1 MASFDDDD
9 PTNNSGDEFDN
20 DDEEMEDVDDTGA
33 DGDQDGGQDDDE
45 GGDDEDEEE
54 GDDEDEDEEDDNNEP
69 DSPSRRESRVQPTR
83 TDSQAGPEVVLT
95 SPSPRRSPGHRAST
109 VTKSFIPSVR
119 PEALTAAQYDIVP
132 TMAAP
137 QSTSINAITA
147 TPDMRWVFS
156 GGSDGY
162 VRMYNW
168 VETANGKVPL
178 TVAQKHPFVDSVMKA
193 GSLLTYWE
201 NEEASGERTPPSSD
215 EGKWTSPVY
224 SLAVHHQALWL
235 LSGLE
240 SGGINLQTCRHQAGT
255 RVTTLRE
262 HTNAVSV
269 LNLSQDETNVLSGS
283 WDKVVLDWDLHTGKT
298 KRSFRGSGQQISAIE
313 TRPLS
318 DVPVPEVTETI
329 QESLGTFSS
338 NNADRLANGVFANG
352 RRGSRAGTLGGDE
365 DAMGSPT
372 GDLFGEND
380 NDSLFGEDSGAVG
393 ATNTFDDTGDELARA
408 LQDELNEDAT
418 DAAGQDLDVNADV
431 DAPAD
436 TNADAEMGGMG
447 SGGPVQP
454 AEAPTD
460 APAEDRDAPADVDGA
475 NDALPNGQSSEIM
488 ANGTAED
495 HPQSP
500 PATTESSKTLPA
512 SVSNISA
519 NDLTPQSEST
529 FLSASIDG
537 VLRIWDR
544 RMQNAIATISPYAG
558 TPPWCT
564 GACWSPDG
572 NAIYAGRRNC
582 AVDEYN
588 IHKLGSN
595 NGKPDRTFR
604 FQQGSGNVYAVRSMP
619 NGRHLV
625 W

>member
-9 PTNNSGDEFDN
+9 PANGSGDEFDN
-20 DDEEMEDVDDTGA
+20 DDEEMEDVDDTNADA
-33 DGDQDGGQDDDE
+33 DGDQDAGQDEDE
-45 GGDDEDEEE
+45 GGEDEDEEE
-54 GDDEDEDEEDDNNEP
+54 GDEEEEDEDEDQNEP
-69 DSPSRRESRVQPTR
+69 ESPSRRESRLQHTS
-83 TDSQAGPEVVLT
+83 TDQSGPEVVLT
-95 SPSPRRSPGHRAST
+95 SPSPRRSPSHTASGIA
-109 VTKSFIPSVR
+109 KSFIPSVR
-119 PEALTAAQYDIVP
+119 PGALTAAAYDIVP

-168 VETANGKVPL
+168 VDTANGKVPL

-201 NEEASGERTPPSSD
+201 NEEASGDRTPPNTE

-240 SGGINLQTCRHQAGT
+240 SGGINLQTCRHNAGK
-255 RVTTLRE
+255 RITTLRS

-269 LNLSQDETNVLSGS
+269 LNLSQDETSVLSGS
-283 WDKVVLDWDLHTGKT
+283 WDKTVLDWDLNNGKV
-298 KRSFRGSGQQISAIE
+298 KRNFNGSGGQISAIE

-318 DVPVPEVTETI
+318 DIPVPEVTETI
-329 QESLGTFSS
+329 QDFSGTFST
-338 NNADRLANGVFANG
+338 NNADRLGNGVFTSG
-352 RRGSRAGTLGGDE
+352 RRASRSGTLGGDE

-372 GDLFGEND
+372 ADLFGEND
-380 NDSLFGEDSGAVG
+380 NDSLFGEDSGAV
-393 ATNTFDDTGDELARA
+393 AAPTAFDGDGDELARA
-408 LQDELNEDAT
+408 LEDELNEDAVAAPAVELDENT
-418 DAAGQDLDVNADV
+418 DADAVMDDV
-431 DAPAD
+431 PA
-436 TNADAEMGGMG
+436 
-447 SGGPVQP
+447 GGPVQEP
-454 AEAPTD
+454 AEAPT
-460 APAEDRDAPADVDGA
+460 EDQDAPADSNSTEETLA
-475 NDALPNGQSSEIM
+475 NGQT
-488 ANGTAED
+488 ADLVTNGNSA
-495 HPQSP
+495 HAPQSP
-500 PATTESSKTLPA
+500 PATTESSKTVPTSA
-512 SVSNISA
+512 SNISA
-519 NDLTPQSEST
+519 SDLTPQSEST
-529 FLSASIDG
+529 FLSASFDG
-537 VLRIWDR
+537 VLRIWDK
-544 RMQNAIATISPYAG
+544 RMQNAIATIQPYAG

-582 AVDEYN
+582 AVDEYSM
-588 IHKLGSN
+588 HKLGSN
-595 NGKPDRTFR
+595 MGKPDRTFR

>member
-9 PTNNSGDEFDN
+9 PANGSGDEFDN
-20 DDEEMEDVDDTGA
+20 DDEEMEDVDETGA
-33 DGDQDGGQDDDE
+33 DGDADQDAGQDEDE
-45 GGDDEDEEE
+45 GGDDEEEEE
-54 GDDEDEDEEDDNNEP
+54 GDDEDEDEEEDQNEP
-69 DSPSRRESRVQPTR
+69 GSPSRRESRIQHTS
-83 TDSQAGPEVVLT
+83 TDPQTGPDVVLT
-95 SPSPRRSPGHRAST
+95 SPSPHHSPSHSSST
-109 VTKSFIPSVR
+109 VNKSFIPSTR
-119 PEALTAAQYDIVP
+119 PEALAAVAYDIVP

-147 TPDMRWVFS
+147 TPDMRFVFS

-168 VETANGKVPL
+168 VDTANGKVPL

-201 NEEASGERTPPSSD
+201 NEEASDARTPPSSD

-224 SLAVHHQALWL
+224 SLAAQHQALWL

-240 SGGINLQTCRHQAGT
+240 SGGINLQTCRHGAGS
-255 RVTTLRE
+255 RVATLKE

-269 LNLSQDETNVLSGS
+269 LNLSQDETTVLSGS
-283 WDKVVLDWDLHTGKT
+283 WDKAVLDWDLNNGKV
-298 KRSFRGSGQQISAIE
+298 KRSFNGSGGQISAIE

-318 DVPVPEVTETI
+318 DIPVPEVTEMI
-329 QESLGTFSS
+329 QDFSGTFSS
-338 NNADRLANGVFANG
+338 NNADRLGNGVFASG
-352 RRGSRAGTLGGDE
+352 RRASRSGTLGGDE

-372 GDLFGEND
+372 ADLFGEND
-380 NDSLFGEDSGAVG
+380 NDSLFGEDSGAV
-393 ATNTFDDTGDELARA
+393 AAPNAFDDNADELARA
-408 LQDELNEDAT
+408 LQDELNDDTT
-418 DAAGQDLDVNADV
+418 DAPIVPLDGIAE
-431 DAPAD
+431 AD
-436 TNADAEMGGMG
+436 TVMDDVPA
-447 SGGPVQP
+447 GGPVQP
-454 AEAPTD
+454 PADAPNGDQD
-460 APAEDRDAPADVDGA
+460 APAEINGTSEP
-475 NDALPNGQSSEIM
+475 LTNGQTEEVV
-488 ANGTAED
+488 ANGASS
-495 HPQSP
+495 HAPQSP

-512 SVSNISA
+512 SASNISA
-519 NDLTPQSEST
+519 SDLTPQSEST
-529 FLSASIDG
+529 FLSASFDG
-537 VLRIWDR
+537 VLRIWDK
-544 RMQNAIATISPYAG
+544 RMQNAIATVAPYAG

-572 NAIYAGRRNC
+572 NAFYAGRRNC
-582 AVDEYN
+582 AVDEYS
-588 IHKLGSN
+588 IHKLGSH